1 MKYCRVNIQI
11 DVMRTDMDKTFF
23 FNKAME
29 TMDSYWLEGVDCRY
43 TSVGRQPSLVK
54 DAEAIIFG
62 PSQYIAILLS
72 VDFSVRFS
80 FSFTTQINEN

>member
-11 DVMRTDMDKTFF
+11 DVMRTRLIIF

-29 TMDSYWLEGVDCRY
+29 TMDSDGLEGVDCRY

-54 DAEAIIFG
+54 DVEAIIFG
-62 PSQYIAILLS
+62 PSHYIAILLS
-72 VDFSVRFS
+72 VDFSIHFS
-80 FSFTTQINEN
+80 LSFTTQINEN